1 MLPWPFNRSKRTG
14 PSWRRTWRPY
24 SGPGRRQKSSPSWRI
39 SIRRGRF
46 CGGFTQAP
54 CFCEYVPVKCEVHY
68 EWFCSLCKMKIVLC
82 GEFTGYFQAPLCKA
96 LKKALETPLF
106 GGLEGKG
113 HSWACLYTAMFHSV
127 IHYTNTLT
135 YHVKYI
141 HIYWGGGGVN
151 ILNNLQ
157 KKKMLT
163 CLPVHFELK
172 IKLLFFSYPII
183 YITSAYS

>member
-1 MLPWPFNRSKRTG
+1 
-14 PSWRRTWRPY
+14 
-24 SGPGRRQKSSPSWRI
+24 
-39 SIRRGRF
+39 
-46 CGGFTQAP
+46 
-54 CFCEYVPVKCEVHY
+54 
-68 EWFCSLCKMKIVLC
+68 
-82 GEFTGYFQAPLCKA
+82 
-96 LKKALETPLF
+96 
-106 GGLEGKG
+106 
-113 HSWACLYTAMFHSV
+113 MFHSV
-127 IHYTNTLT
+127 IHNTNTLT

-141 HIYWGGGGVN
+141 HIYWGGGGCVEGGGGGVN